1 MKKSITTIILTAL
14 FLSGCFSA
22 PPVPTDKFYR
32 LKISLLKA
40 PPQNIEGTIAIRRF
54 VTNSLHNGRA
64 ILYVDNA
71 TPLKLE
77 AYHYHH
83 WIDVPPRL
91 IREHMVLSLRNSHIA
106 DRIVSYDS
114 KVKPDYIVSG
124 NIRRFEQ
131 IRGGNP
137 RVAVEIEIQLTKDG
151 SRTPLILKDYRAVI
165 PVQDSSIHGV
175 AEVFSDALGNVYQ
188 QFINDIP

>member
-1 MKKSITTIILTAL
+1 MIKTSAIIILTVL

-32 LKISLLKA
+32 LQTSSLKA
-40 PPQNIEGTIAIRRF
+40 PASNIKGTIAIRRF
-54 VTNSLHNGRA
+54 ITNGLHNGRA
-64 ILYVDNA
+64 ILYADSS

-77 AYHYHH
+77 AYHYQY

-91 IREHMVLSLRNSHIA
+91 IKEHMVLSLRNSNIA
-106 DRIVSYDS
+106 DSIVSYDS
-114 KVKPDYIVSG
+114 KVKPDYIISG

-131 IRGGNP
+131 IRGSNP
-137 RVAVEIEIQLTKDG
+137 GVSVEIELQLTKAG
-151 SRTPLILKDYRAVI
+151 SRVPLILKDYRAEL
-165 PVQDSSIHGV
+165 PTPDSSMHEV
-175 AEVFSDALGNVYQ
+175 VRVFSDALGNVYQ